1 MNLGSKDLGIQNLDI
16 GFSSA
21 GLEDYIKRLKL
32 DMVDGLADVLLD
44 FTNVE
49 NAINAGWQGVSRD
62 RFLVQMKLN
71 AQKINTDVGSEFED
85 LQNRFSEI
93 QASYYNQDYNMMA
106 IGGEE

>member
-1 MNLGSKDLGIQNLDI
+1 MKNLFFI
-16 GFSSA
+16 
-21 GLEDYIKRLKL
+21 
-32 DMVDGLADVLLD
+32 
-44 FTNVE
+44 
-49 NAINAGWQGVSRD
+49 
-62 RFLVQMKLN
+62 FLVQMKLN